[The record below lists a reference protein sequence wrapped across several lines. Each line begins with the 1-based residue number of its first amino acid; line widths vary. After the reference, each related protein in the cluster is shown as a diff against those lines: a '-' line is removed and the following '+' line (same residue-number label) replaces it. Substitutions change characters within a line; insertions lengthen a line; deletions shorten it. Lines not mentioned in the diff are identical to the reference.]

1 MRSWGVVFK
10 GHGAFLPGRP
20 ISNRELQER
29 HGLVFDL
36 GKHEATTGI
45 HTRHWASAGQATSHI
60 AAGAAMEAMRRA
72 HVDAKDLDRIVLGTS
87 SADHTNLAAA
97 CRVQHLI
104 GATCPASDI
113 TAACAGFIY
122 AVEQAACLVRTGARH
137 VLVIGA
143 DTKSR
148 FIRAH
153 DPVFGPIFSD
163 GGGAVVL
170 AAAERE
176 GEGILDIRLWADGS
190 GFETLYVPAGGSMMP
205 ASRETVEADLHGTTA
220 TLPGKELALAAARK
234 MAELGHGILVRNGF
248 SPKDVDVFIPHQ
260 ANYYIMERIA
270 EALGIPEQ
278 RMEVVID
285 RVGNCI
291 AGTIPI
297 ALEQADSQGRLK
309 PGALVLL
316 VAAGAGYSGG
326 ALLYKVPRRNG

>member
-1 MRSWGVVFK
+1 MKSWGVVFQ
-10 GHGAFLPGRP
+10 GVGAYLPGAP
-20 ISNRELQER
+20 ISNKELQER

-36 GKHEATTGI
+36 EKHEATTGI
-45 HTRHWASAGQATSHI
+45 RARHWAGALEATSHI
-60 AAGAAMEAMRRA
+60 AAGAAKVALVRA
-72 HVDAKDLDRIVLGTS
+72 EVDAKDLDRIILGTS

-97 CRVQHLI
+97 CRVQQLI

-122 AVEQAACLVRTGARH
+122 ALEQGANLVRTGSQR

-148 FIRAH
+148 FIRAN

-170 AAAERE
+170 APTERE

-205 ASRETVEADLHGTTA
+205 ASKETVEGNLHGTMA
-220 TLPGKELALAAARK
+220 TMPGKELALAAAAK
-234 MAELGHGILVRNGF
+234 MAELGMEVLERNGYAA
-248 SPKDVDVFIPHQ
+248 KDVDVFIPHQ
-260 ANYYIMERIA
+260 ANYYLMRRIA
-270 EALGIPEQ
+270 ESMGIPEE
-278 RMEVVID
+278 RMEVAID

-297 ALEQADSQGRLK
+297 ALEQACSQGRSQ

-326 ALLYKVPRRNG
+326 AVLYKVPFAHG